1 MPNWNK
7 TRALARVLF
16 QLGMILRGWLYRGQ
30 WGPWDEFRTMSFILE
45 ESVYD
50 FEHDQNATVCLYLN
64 LTMCLFIHTIIPY
77 FYSKGILL
85 TRVKTLKHFF
95 TELYSTALVHAQVT
109 SSNTCIHIL
118 TSSDFLDSAVF
129 TSLKE
134 KLHFDILYEPEQ
146 CTNKYYT
153 RIFQHKTICE
163 VHTTDVID

>member
-1 MPNWNK
+1 
-7 TRALARVLF
+7 
-16 QLGMILRGWLYRGQ
+16 MISRGWLYRGQ
-30 WGPWDEFRTMSFILE
+30 RGPWDEFRTTSFILE

-50 FEHDQNATVCLYLN
+50 FEHVQNATVCLYLN
-64 LTMCLFIHTIIPY
+64 LTTCLFVHTFIPY
-77 FYSKGILL
+77 FYSKWILL
-85 TRVKTLKHFF
+85 TRVKTLFF
-95 TELYSTALVHAQVT
+95 TELYCFGALVA
-109 SSNTCIHIL
+109 SSNTFIHIL

-134 KLHFDILYEPEQ
+134 KLHFDILHEPEQ